1 MVDIVFV
8 GDLLL
13 VEGISHKGK
22 CRVNEHGA
30 IWKVIKVMDNGR
42 CLVES
47 TDGKSYWRWVDA
59 PTDQHFNLLGSVD
72 PDNL

>member
-13 VEGISHKGK
+13 VKGISHKGK

-30 IWKVIKVMDNGR
+30 VWKVIRVMNHR
-42 CLVES
+42 FLVES
-47 TDGKSYWRWVDA
+47 IDGTSYWRWV
-59 PTDQHFNLLGSVD
+59 TLNGDQHFELLGIVD
-72 PDNL
+72 LDNL